1 MLITTKT
8 TISVVTF
15 FRLAVY
21 VTKGLIPKDHCQTS
35 LPATKL
41 FSHRCKKFLCTHMIL
56 PGKRVPVRTHFT
68 LVLSGKS
75 IFYLPFP
82 PLPFIIFILF
92 LGCVCGGEGGGNHR
106 RPRIQIQI
114 VNFYLKIKF

>member
-1 MLITTKT
+1 
-8 TISVVTF
+8 
-15 FRLAVY
+15 
-21 VTKGLIPKDHCQTS
+21 
-35 LPATKL
+35 
-41 FSHRCKKFLCTHMIL
+41 MIL

-82 PLPFIIFILF
+82 PLPFIIFIFIFYFFLFFILF
-92 LGCVCGGEGGGNHR
+92 LGCVWGGEGGGNHR

-114 VNFYLKIKF
+114 VNFYLKLNFK

>member
-1 MLITTKT
+1 
-8 TISVVTF
+8 
-15 FRLAVY
+15 
-21 VTKGLIPKDHCQTS
+21 
-35 LPATKL
+35 
-41 FSHRCKKFLCTHMIL
+41 MIL

-82 PLPFIIFILF
+82 PPPLPFIIFIFIFLFFLFFILF
-92 LGCVCGGEGGGNHR
+92 LGCVCGGEGGVRGGGNHR

-114 VNFYLKIKF
+114 VNFYLKLNFK

>member
-92 LGCVCGGEGGGNHR
+92 LVLLLTDTLPNKTIGFL
-106 RPRIQIQI
+106 
-114 VNFYLKIKF
+114 VNCFLHTRK